1 MSSKNSISRI
11 VITLACAFVALFEV
25 LNLLDVFKHI
35 KYYPFLDLIVAIVI
49 PLALIGFCALAILK
63 GDNKDTLVALALTA
77 YAGINSAWIFI
88 KACEALA
95 NGWFSIDYILN
106 ISFYL
111 VLLFFAIKDI
121 IPIPGKEN
129 LSTPIVQYSAI
140 AFIVLLPIFQMFIL
154 PLFTAQGGIAGR
166 VGGQILI
173 TLLEWLLQSIAFT
186 WFIKE

>member
-95 NGWFSIDYILN
+95 NGWFSIDYIVSL
-106 ISFYL
+106 SFYL
-111 VLLFFAIKDI
+111 ILGLFAAKNFLPTGAKEQLNTPLLQIIALIAIW
-121 IPIPGKEN
+121 
-129 LSTPIVQYSAI
+129 
-140 AFIVLLPIFQMFIL
+140 FMPIFQMFIL

>member
-49 PLALIGFCALAILK
+49 PLALIGFCAMAILK

-111 VLLFFAIKDI
+111 VLL
-121 IPIPGKEN
+121 
-129 LSTPIVQYSAI
+129 
-140 AFIVLLPIFQMFIL
+140 PIFQMFIL

>member
-111 VLLFFAIKDI
+111 VLLLHFLYRERSCNKVATAKVNDNSYVHERCARH
-121 IPIPGKEN
+121 GK
-129 LSTPIVQYSAI
+129 V
-140 AFIVLLPIFQMFIL
+140 
-154 PLFTAQGGIAGR
+154 
-166 VGGQILI
+166 
-173 TLLEWLLQSIAFT
+173 
-186 WFIKE
+186 